1 MGNNQIAMGN
11 NQIANGIC
19 PSPSG
24 EVRWGL
30 MFIGLIDLLKS
41 LTKQSNLFLPLGK
54 GRMGLEDRWGLNGSM
69 QSNNYCSPTAQ
80 NYK

>member
-30 MFIGLIDLLKS
+30 D
-41 LTKQSNLFLPLGK
+41 
-54 GRMGLEDRWGLNGSM
+54 GSM

>member
-1 MGNNQIAMGN
+1 MGNNQIAMGNNQIAMGN

-30 MFIGLIDLLKS
+30 D
-41 LTKQSNLFLPLGK
+41 
-54 GRMGLEDRWGLNGSM
+54 GSM
-69 QSNNYCSPTAQ
+69 RSNNYFPPTSQ
-80 NYK
+80 YYE

>member
-1 MGNNQIAMGN
+1 MSKQSNS
-11 NQIANGIC
+11 

-54 GRMGLEDRWGLNGSM
+54 GRMGLEVRWGLN
-69 QSNNYCSPTAQ
+69 
-80 NYK
+80 

>member
-1 MGNNQIAMGN
+1 MGNNQIAMGNNQIAMGNNQIAMGN

-30 MFIGLIDLLKS
+30 KS
-41 LTKQSNLFLPLGK
+41 VCEVTCSFPLGRL
-54 GRMGLEDRWGLNGSM
+54 GWV
-69 QSNNYCSPTAQ
+69 
-80 NYK
+80 

>member
-30 MFIGLIDLLKS
+30 D
-41 LTKQSNLFLPLGK
+41 
-54 GRMGLEDRWGLNGSM
+54 GSM
-69 QSNNYCSPTAQ
+69 RSNNYCSPTAQ

>member
-1 MGNNQIAMGN
+1 MGNNQIAMGNNQIAMGNNQIAMGNNQIAMGN

-30 MFIGLIDLLKS
+30 D
-41 LTKQSNLFLPLGK
+41 
-54 GRMGLEDRWGLNGSM
+54 DSM

>member
-1 MGNNQIAMGN
+1 MGNNQIAMGNNQIAMGN

-30 MFIGLIDLLKS
+30 D
-41 LTKQSNLFLPLGK
+41 
-54 GRMGLEDRWGLNGSM
+54 DSM
-69 QSNNYCSPTAQ
+69 RSNNYCSPTAQ

>member
-1 MGNNQIAMGN
+1 MGNNQITMGNNQIAMGN

-30 MFIGLIDLLKS
+30 D
-41 LTKQSNLFLPLGK
+41 
-54 GRMGLEDRWGLNGSM
+54 GSM
-69 QSNNYCSPTAQ
+69 RSNNYFPPRLSITNREQLSCAAGLSWLIPFFV
-80 NYK
+80 

>member
-11 NQIANGIC
+11 NQIAMGNNQIAMGNNQIAMGIC

-30 MFIGLIDLLKS
+30 DV
-41 LTKQSNLFLPLGK
+41 
-54 GRMGLEDRWGLNGSM
+54 DM